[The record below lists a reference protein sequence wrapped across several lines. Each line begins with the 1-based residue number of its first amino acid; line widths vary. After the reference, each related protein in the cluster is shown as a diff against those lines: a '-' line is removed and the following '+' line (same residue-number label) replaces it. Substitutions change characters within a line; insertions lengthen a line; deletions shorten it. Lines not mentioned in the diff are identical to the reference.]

1 MKRYI
6 ALFMTF
12 VALMGALAVPASAAE
27 IDNDCYTNLLDF
39 STIKDE
45 GSAFWTL
52 QPNEAPIWL
61 SLPYFS
67 APKRVEFTFR
77 CSGGFTGSVGV
88 AIGSANDPTSF
99 TNLTVQKIDTNLYR
113 AYGDISG
120 SGYRVYIKFNV
131 TSTAWLQLFNFNL
144 MFTEN
149 NVFNITGQMT
159 IRTGSGYLDVI
170 NFNVADTINYREW
183 NVDGTVTANDV
194 QFIATSDQWKKYD
207 FLDFQFLYY
216 VDSINTVSAMLGN
229 TNLSCTYNIVE
240 NSSGDSEKFYY
251 VTCRVDLRGVDRTTS
266 SQPMVRIE
274 GSEPSYSGARG
285 YAGVVYMAGIVE
297 EAEVSF
303 LTFWFNKI
311 TKGIDNIV
319 NALSDQSGSDD
330 LQSSVDQAGSGLDD
344 LGASLDSVTR
354 PAVDGINT
362 DLSGIVSQVDINTST
377 SLLTNVMSNNYI
389 GQIIS
394 MVAVLATAGYVL
406 YGKR

>member
-1 MKRYI
+1 MRRFI
-6 ALFMTF
+6 PVLLSVCLLVGT
-12 VALMGALAVPASAAE
+12 LAVPASAAE
-27 IDNDCYTNLLDF
+27 IYNDCYTNLLDF

-52 QPNEAPIWL
+52 QPDDSVIWL
-61 SLPYFS
+61 SLPYYS
-67 APKRVEFTFR
+67 SPKRVEFTFR
-77 CSGGFTGSVGV
+77 CSGGFAGSVGV
-88 AIGSANDPTSF
+88 AIGSSTEPTSF
-99 TNLTVQKIDTNLYR
+99 TNLTVTKIDTYLYR

-120 SGYRVYIKFNV
+120 TGYRVYVKFNV
-131 TSTAWLQLFNFNL
+131 SSTAWLQLFNFDL

-229 TNLSCTYNIVE
+229 SNLSCTYNIVE

-251 VTCRVDLRGVDRTTS
+251 VTCRVDLRGIDRTTS

-274 GSEPSYSGARG
+274 GSEPTYSGSRG

-319 NALSDQSGSDD
+319 NALSDRNGSDD
-330 LQSSVDQAGSGLDD
+330 LQNDVDNAGSELDNIGD
-344 LGASLDSVTR
+344 IMDSVTR
-354 PAVDGINT
+354 PDIGGVDT
-362 DLSGIVSQVDINTST
+362 DITDEIGSDVDPSFITTFFQSDYVA
-377 SLLTNVMSNNYI
+377 SIFSI
-389 GQIIS
+389 
-394 MVAVLATAGYVL
+394 VAVLATAGYVL